1 MEAYSNH
8 YNLRTSP
15 EDWWYTIIQTVALA
29 IDKSAKKLEVQKFFN
44 KHDGKVIT
52 VDIGGSFNG
61 FDYSWLFDQIAE
73 QIALN
78 INKPEYA
85 QAMDQNFSSSNKVH
99 KIVSRV
105 ALMKSVKEYFDY
117 KCFLECGIPAIE
129 MKGTEA
135 DWIKLGSNIK
145 AVKKLLQPIHDAINL
160 KESWWIR
167 IEQIANKL
175 LNTFNDNPDADW
187 WSKIITERSFDSGA
201 PELRGW
207 FMVDLLNVPNAFD
220 ISDAPSGI
228 VTVPMTITDGNDVE
242 DSAIVTG
249 MVGYKFH
256 NETHSVE
263 PIHGWSLLLK
273 QNSTFRNEIIIWEEM
288 NNSS

>member
-1 MEAYSNH
+1 MYFSIHLGSPEKVTYPGHNAGLLSTVLEAYSNH

-29 IDKSAKKLEVQKFFN
+29 IDKSSKKLEIQKFFV
-44 KHDGKVIT
+44 KQDGKVIT
-52 VDIGGSFNG
+52 IDIGGSFNG
-61 FDYSWLFDQIAE
+61 IDYGWLFDQIAE

-78 INKPEYA
+78 INKPEYT
-85 QAMDQNFSSSNKVH
+85 QAMDQNFSASTKVH

-160 KESWWIR
+160 KESWW
-167 IEQIANKL
+167 
-175 LNTFNDNPDADW
+175 
-187 WSKIITERSFDSGA
+187 TEF
-201 PELRGW
+201 
-207 FMVDLLNVPNAFD
+207 
-220 ISDAPSGI
+220 
-228 VTVPMTITDGNDVE
+228 
-242 DSAIVTG
+242 
-249 MVGYKFH
+249 
-256 NETHSVE
+256 
-263 PIHGWSLLLK
+263 
-273 QNSTFRNEIIIWEEM
+273 
-288 NNSS
+288 